1 MLSKAQTPLRVIFGA
16 LWLVFGLNYFFQY
29 LPQQPAMNEAAGQLV
44 GALYQSGLLK
54 WVKIVEVVV
63 GVMLV
68 ANLFA
73 PLALVLISPVIV
85 GILYVHLLD
94 TAGLPIAIVFAV
106 INLILAISYKER
118 FASLLK
124 LK

>member
-1 MLSKAQTPLRVIFGA
+1 MLSKAQTPLRVIFGV
-16 LWLVFGLNYFFQY
+16 LWLIFGLNFFLQF
-29 LPQQPAMNEAAGQLV
+29 LPQQPPMNEAAGQLV

-54 WVKIVEVVV
+54 LVKIVEVVV
-63 GVMLV
+63 GAMLV

-85 GILYVHLLD
+85 GILYVHTLD
-94 TAGLPIAIVFAV
+94 TAGLPIAVVFAV
-106 INLILAISYKER
+106 INLILAMSYKEK